1 MTGPTAPIIRPDE
14 TLIGVIVPFDMALD
28 RELWRWV
35 PEDVS
40 LLFTRT
46 PYAALPVTVEMA
58 ETVGDLAVV
67 EQSTR
72 DLRLVNPS
80 VYAYGCT
87 SGSFVNGLAAQ
98 RRMVETMR
106 VVGGADAV
114 TASGALLQA
123 LTHLDLGRVA
133 VATPYEPHV
142 TARLG
147 SFLWEAGIE
156 VVSSEHLGLTG
167 DIWKVPYETTRDLVR
182 RTDRPEAEA
191 IVVSCTN
198 LATYDVIAPL
208 EAELGKPVISANQAT
223 MWAALRA
230 LGRQGVGPGQQLVDG
245 SRFDQSVA

>member
-1 MTGPTAPIIRPDE
+1 MTAPTSPIIRPDE
-14 TLIGVIVPFDMALD
+14 SLIGVIVPFDMALD
-28 RELWRWV
+28 SELWRWA
-35 PEDVS
+35 PEGVS

-58 ETVGDLAVV
+58 EAVGDLDVV

-72 DLRLVNPS
+72 DLRSVSPS

-87 SGSFVNGLAAQ
+87 SGSFVKGLVAQ
-98 RRMVETMR
+98 RRMVEAMR
-106 VVGGADAV
+106 AVGGADAV
-114 TASGALLQA
+114 TASGGLLQA
-123 LTHLDLGRVA
+123 LTHLGVDRIA

-142 TARLG
+142 TQRLG
-147 SFLWEAGIE
+147 AFLWEAGIE

-167 DIWKVPYETTRDLVR
+167 DIWKVPYETTRELVR

-208 EAELGKPVISANQAT
+208 EEELGKPVISANQAT

-230 LGRQGVGPGQQLVDG
+230 LGRQGVGPGQRLITGGLPDL
-245 SRFDQSVA
+245 SVA